1 MEKKENKIKTT
12 AKKVWSFVKEHKT
25 AFIVGTATT
34 AAGIGVAS
42 LYGWLKH
49 EESIGSDL
57 AAELDPN
64 GEYGIDAIYENQDDT
79 VSMFISNIE
88 ANQISDRVAMIF
100 GKHEV
105 DEHTPVSAMI
115 EFDIS
120 NNN

>member
-1 MEKKENKIKTT
+1 MEKKENKFKTT
-12 AKKVWSFVKEHKT
+12 AKKVWSFVKEHRT
-25 AFIVGTATT
+25 AFIVSAAT
-34 AAGIGVAS
+34 AATGVGIAS
-42 LYGWLKH
+42 LYGKLKS
-49 EESIGSDL
+49 EESAADDL

-64 GEYGIDAIYENQDDT
+64 GEHGIDSIYKDSGT
-79 VSMFISNIE
+79 VSMLISDIE
-88 ANQISDRVAMIF
+88 ANKIGDCVAMIF

>member
-1 MEKKENKIKTT
+1 MEKKVNKFKTN
-12 AKKVWSFVKEHKT
+12 AKKVWSFVKEHKA
-25 AFIVGTATT
+25 AFIVGTTT
-34 AAGIGVAS
+34 AVTAIGVAS
-42 LYGWLKH
+42 LYGKVKS
-49 EESIGSDL
+49 EESAADGL

-64 GEYGIDAIYENQDDT
+64 GEHGIDSIYKDTDT
-79 VSMFISNIE
+79 VSMLIKDIE
-88 ANQISDRVAMIF
+88 ANQIGDCVSMIF